1 MLSWVMV
8 EMTITY
14 EGDLHC
20 SIKHGPSNVVI
31 STDAPLD
38 NQGRGESFSP
48 TDLLAASLASCM
60 ATTMGIAAAKNEME
74 LKGTRVV
81 VKKEMTADPLRR
93 IGRLVV
99 DIFLNAPFDD
109 KEMKVLTNAVTTC
122 PVKLSISDR
131 VLVPVTFHQPE

>member
-1 MLSWVMV
+1 MV

-20 SIKHGPSNVVI
+20 KVQHGPSGVVI
-31 STDAPLD
+31 ATDAPVD

-48 TDLLAASLASCM
+48 TDMLAASLASCM
-60 ATTMGIAAAKNEME
+60 ATTMGIAAAKNEWV
-74 LKGTRVV
+74 LAGTRVV

-93 IGRLVV
+93 VGRLIV

-131 VLVPVTFHQPE
+131 VLVPVTFHQPA

>member
-1 MLSWVMV
+1 MV

-20 SIKHGPSNVVI
+20 KVQHDPSGVVV
-31 STDAPLD
+31 STDAPVD

-48 TDLLAASLASCM
+48 TDLLAASLAACM
-60 ATTMGIAAAKNEME
+60 ATTMGIAAAKNEWV
-74 LKGTRVV
+74 LAGTRVV

-93 IGRLVV
+93 VGRLIV

-131 VLVPVTFHQPE
+131 VLVPVTFHQPA

>member
-1 MLSWVMV
+1 MV

-14 EGDLHC
+14 EGDLH
-20 SIKHGPSNVVI
+20 STIRHGPSGVVI
-31 STDAPLD
+31 STDAPID

-60 ATTMGIAAAKNEME
+60 ATTMGIAAAKHEWV
-74 LKGTRVV
+74 LTGTRIV

-93 IGRLVV
+93 VGRLIV

-131 VLVPVTFHQPE
+131 VQVPVTFHQPA